1 MIKVE
6 AVNSSIERA
15 AKLLNGVP
23 KGFEQAL
30 VSSLNRALLEGRTAG
45 TREATKRYT
54 VRAGIIRKTMAM
66 HRASKSNLEAELVS
80 RGRRLPL
87 KQFKH
92 KPVTDTTGAKRK
104 QVSVAVRQGT
114 LKPLGQGFIYRGM
127 VMQRLGSNRLPIEQ
141 KFSISVPNVLNNEE
155 IVDAI
160 QERMG
165 QSVEKRIAHETERIL
180 AGYGK

>member
-6 AVNSSIERA
+6 AVNNSIERA
-15 AKLLNGVP
+15 AQLLEGVP
-23 KGFEQAL
+23 GGIEQAL
-30 VSSLNRALLEGRTAG
+30 VSSFNRALQEGRTAG

-54 VRAGIIRKTMAM
+54 VKAGIVRKTMAM
-66 HRASKSNLEAELVS
+66 HRASKGNLDAELVS

-87 KQFKH
+87 KQFSH
-92 KPVTDTTGAKRK
+92 KPTSDTTGNKRK
-104 QVSVAVRQGT
+104 QVRVAVRQGT

-127 VMQRLGSNRLPIEQ
+127 VMQRLGSARLPIEQ
-141 KFSISVPNVLNNEE
+141 KFSISVPNILNDDGV
-155 IVDAI
+155 VDAI

-165 QSVEKRIAHETERIL
+165 QSVEKRLAHETERIL